1 MMVFGLA
8 SIILSSLFVSLLM
21 RLLQIKPSEFWEVF
35 GLVSTNCT
43 CTKLLSSLW
52 VIMQSSAECSN
63 FLARILTKGLECTE
77 IFNKPEV
84 LNFFTSLSI
93 CKVSDTLV
101 LIVYLIII

>member
-1 MMVFGLA
+1 
-8 SIILSSLFVSLLM
+8 
-21 RLLQIKPSEFWEVF
+21 
-35 GLVSTNCT
+35 
-43 CTKLLSSLW
+43 
-52 VIMQSSAECSN
+52 MQSSAECSN